1 MKNLHPSVQK
11 LIDSADEVIYRL
23 TKIDGE
29 NNEDYPIGYWT
40 IGYGLFLEEDSPC
53 FMNRI
58 ANSSYMGTRF
68 GYFRTSKVISIERG
82 DKFDVITTAN
92 SIYKIEQLNSVM
104 TILGKKIGTATL
116 NQD

>member
-40 IGYGLFLEEDSPC
+40 IGYGLFLEKNAPC
-53 FMNRI
+53 YMNRI

-68 GYFRTSKVISIERG
+68 GYFRTSKVLSIVRG
-82 DKFDVITTAN
+82 PEFDMICTQN
-92 SIYKIEQLNSVM
+92 STYKLEQLNSVM
-104 TILGKKIGTATL
+104 SVIGKKIRAAGISE
-116 NQD
+116 D

>member
-1 MKNLHPSVQK
+1 MNNLHPDVQK

-40 IGYGLFLEEDSPC
+40 IGYGLFLEKDAPC
-53 FMNRI
+53 FMSRI

-68 GYFRTSKVISIERG
+68 GCFRTSKVISIVRG
-82 DKFDVITTAN
+82 TDHDIITTAN
-92 SIYKIEQLNSVM
+92 STYKLEQLNSVM
-104 TILGKKIGTATL
+104 SVIGKRIRAEGIGE
-116 NQD
+116 D